1 MSSALPSQVSYAQGA
16 PSLPPNARAVDVVL
30 RPTNGATFSEN
41 ATIAFDFNNA
51 GFIDP
56 KSIYLRYRYAFTNV
70 VGAELKGTPVY
81 TPFATLRAYVGS
93 NQIETISQYNQVAH
107 LLVTATHDV
116 AQKYGLQPGYGYF
129 NSTSAPS
136 LEQLDGRVLTVSE
149 SGTFSA
155 PLPMMLSNCEKYL
168 PAFAMPQMR
177 LELVVSTLA
186 DMFKP
191 VAGVIPTAITL
202 SNLELCYTQIELGSE
217 IEMMV
222 KSSGLTHIKTQSMV
236 NSASTLASAT
246 SGQISLVYN
255 QRLASIKS
263 AFLFLAQAQS
273 ATTNG
278 EFDSVDITSGNGS
291 YSITVAGRQYPQ
303 NSLNTAIHKAGI
315 FQAFRGA
322 VGTIYDKD
330 NNCSINAIEFN
341 YNSGATTTVSA
352 PGKFIPGIDLEV
364 VDNSF
369 ITSGISSQNSAISVN
384 VQLGTATSVAHNV
397 HLILSYDAL
406 LEIDF
411 MSGQASVKM

>member
-1 MSSALPSQVSYAQGA
+1 MSALPSQVSYSSGA

-30 RPTNGATFSEN
+30 RPTNGAQFGEN
-41 ATIAFDFNNA
+41 ATISFDFNNA

-56 KSIYLRYRYAFTNV
+56 GSIYLRYRYAFTNV
-70 VGAELKGTPVY
+70 VGAEMKGTPVY

-107 LLVTATHDV
+107 MLVTATHDV
-116 AQKYGLQPGYGYF
+116 GQKYGLQAGYGYF
-129 NSTSAPS
+129 ASTGVPS
-136 LEQLDGRVLTVSE
+136 LEQLDGRVLTVNE

-155 PLPMMLSNCEKYL
+155 PLPMMFSNCEKYL

-191 VAGVIPTAITL
+191 VGGVVPTVITL
-202 SNLELCYTQIELGSE
+202 SNLELCYTQIEMGPE
-217 IEMMV
+217 IEAMV
-222 KSSGLTHIKTQSMV
+222 RSSGLTHIKTHSFV

-246 SGQISLVYN
+246 SGQVALVYN

-263 AFLFLAQAQS
+263 AYLWLAQAQT

-303 NSLNTAIHKAGI
+303 NSLNTAINKAGI

-330 NNCSINAIEFN
+330 NNCAINSVEFG

-369 ITSGISSQNSAISVN
+369 ITSGISSQNSAISMN
-384 VQLGTATSVAHNV
+384 IQLGTATSVAHNC
-397 HLILSYDAL
+397 HLILNYDAL
-406 LEIDF
+406 LEVDF